1 MTALVIPFPPRA
13 PFAVHVKRIEEAC
26 WLVLCRDHGWVHADR
41 WDAIADANFIARG
54 FGAAVAV
61 SS

>member
-1 MTALVIPFPPRA
+1 MTAQVISFPPRA
-13 PFAVHVKRIEEAC
+13 PFAIYVQKIEDV
-26 WLVLCRDHGWVHADR
+26 WLVLCRDHGWIHADR
-41 WDAIADANFIARG
+41 LEAIADASYIARG

>member
-1 MTALVIPFPPRA
+1 MTAQIISFPPRA
-13 PFAVHVKRIEEAC
+13 PFVVRVEREASA
-26 WLVLCRDHGWVHADR
+26 WLVLCRDHGWLHGDR
-41 WDAIADANFIARG
+41 LAAIADANYIARG